1 MLAALQAKNIFLN
14 VFSRGAIRSVS
25 GKKNISNIFKKIFLD
40 DEILLCT
47 ETIFKWLQMDSNPE
61 PLSS

>member
-25 GKKNISNIFKKIFLD
+25 GKENISNIFKKIFLD

-47 ETIFKWLQMDSNPE
+47 
-61 PLSS
+61 

>member
-14 VFSRGAIRSVS
+14 MFSCSAIRSVS
-25 GKKNISNIFKKIFLD
+25 GKKNILNVFKKIFLD

-47 ETIFKWLQMDSNPE
+47 
-61 PLSS
+61 